1 MRELRYLCSNRNL
14 FFFLSLRMVCIGA
27 EQMLGMADI
36 KDNRQLIV
44 IQITHT
50 ENLNQNDPAP
60 ELVSTL
66 TDPHPGQR
74 KWFFYVLRHYYPTS
88 ALFLL

>member
-1 MRELRYLCSNRNL
+1 
-14 FFFLSLRMVCIGA
+14 
-27 EQMLGMADI
+27 MLGMADI
-36 KDNRQLIV
+36 KDSRQLIE

-60 ELVSTL
+60 EPVSTPTGPL
-66 TDPHPGQR
+66 PGQQ
-74 KWFFYVLRHYYPTS
+74 KLFFYVLRHYYPTS